1 MDHTRSSLTTSAHS
15 PDVMPRRPSA
25 GMPRHA
31 ARRWLLFLIATLVV
45 MLAPPRRAPAQPV
58 ATPAEDTTQ
67 PGLLAFWSAGVSHA
81 TNLGQ
86 VDWSKYTNVTV
97 ETQVNWP
104 NTNAEFYSGGPTD
117 YFALQLIG
125 RIDIPADG
133 TWTFGVSSDAGA
145 RLFIDGHLVVNDDAN
160 HAFRRQAG
168 SITLT
173 AGRHTIEVRY
183 LEIYYA
189 QGLVLDWSGP
199 GINSATTIPAS
210 AFRHDPAEAGVTDPG
225 HGLRAY
231 WSNAVSHAT
240 KLGEVDWTTYDTTT
254 VETSVSWPITNT
266 AFYAGGP
273 TDYFALKLKANIEIP
288 EAGSWTFKLGSDAGA
303 RLFIDGRLVINDD
316 ANHSFRF
323 QSGTISL
330 SAGTHTFEVRY
341 LEIYY
346 SQGLVCTWKAPSA
359 SYEEV
364 IPSSAFTPATVEP
377 PGDTGNGL
385 NAYWSNAV
393 SHATTLGQVDWTKYD
408 TATTVAKVS
417 WPITNSA
424 FYSGGPTDYFAVR
437 LMGEITIPSTGTWTF
452 KLGSDAGARL
462 IIDGS
467 TVVND
472 DANHSFRFTQGTVAL
487 AAGVH
492 TFEVRYLDIYYSQGL
507 ICTWQAPG
515 APYEEVIPASA
526 FDPLAY
532 VPGADGQGL
541 RAYWSSGTS
550 HATKLGEVDWSTYDT
565 VTTES
570 RVSWNITNS
579 AFYSGGPTD
588 YFALRLVGKIKIPAA
603 GGWTF
608 KIGSDAGARLFINDQ
623 LVVNDD
629 ANHSFRFTSGAITL
643 PAGEVRI
650 EIRYLEIYYSQGL
663 VLTWQGPGTAEEVVP
678 ASAFLPDP
686 DEPPADV
693 GGGSLRAYWSS
704 GTSHATRLGEVDWLA
719 YDTTST
725 VPKINWR
732 ITNNAFSTGGPTDY
746 FAARFVG
753 EIDIPTTG
761 QWIFK
766 LGSDAGAR
774 LLIDGELVVNDDAN
788 HSFRFIS
795 GQKILTA
802 GKHRFEVR
810 YLEIY
815 YSQGLF
821 VTWQAPG
828 SPYEEVIPSSAFTS
842 LPLESPG
849 GNAAGRGGL
858 AATWV
863 NHNTSFLDGV
873 NWAAPSATTNQVD
886 NIAWRLTN
894 NAFYTSGP
902 TNYFAAKFSGII
914 NIPETGTWIFKLGS
928 DAGARLVIDGIPVIN
943 DDANHSFRFTPGS
956 VELTAGKHRVEVRY
970 MEIYYS
976 QGLVLT
982 WQAPSAPYEEVVP
995 ATAFG
1000 SNGKAVRVVRWR
1012 ERSLEQDE

>member
-1 MDHTRSSLTTSAHS
+1 
-15 PDVMPRRPSA
+15 
-25 GMPRHA
+25 
-31 ARRWLLFLIATLVV
+31 
-45 MLAPPRRAPAQPV
+45 MLASLLLCLVAPVSGVRAQPEPS
-58 ATPAEDTTQ
+58 TPEDTTQ
-67 PGLLAFWSAGVSHA
+67 PGLLAFWSGGVSHA

-97 ETQVNWP
+97 ETQINWP
-104 NTNAEFYSGGPTD
+104 TTTAEFYTGGPTD

-125 RIDIPADG
+125 KIEVPEDG
-133 TWTFGVSSDAGA
+133 TWTFGLSSDAGA
-145 RLFIDGHLVVNDDAN
+145 RLFIDGQLIVNDDAN
-160 HAFRRQAG
+160 HSFRRRTG
-168 SITLT
+168 SVTLT

-183 LEIYYA
+183 LEIYYS
-189 QGLVLDWSGP
+189 QGLVLDWQGP
-199 GINSATTIPAS
+199 GITAATTVPAS
-210 AFRHDPAEAGVTDPG
+210 AFRHDPAEASVTDPG

-254 VETSVSWPITNT
+254 IETSVSWPITT
-266 AFYAGGP
+266 SAFYAGGP
-273 TDYFALKLKANIEIP
+273 TDYFAVKLKASIEIP
-288 EAGSWTFKLGSDAGA
+288 ESGTWTFKLGSDAGA
-303 RLFIDGRLVINDD
+303 RLFIDGQLIVNDD

-323 QSGTISL
+323 TQGTISL

-364 IPSSAFTPATVEP
+364 IPSSAFTPAAVEA
-377 PGDTGNGL
+377 PGDTGDGL

-393 SHATTLGQVDWTKYD
+393 SHATTLGQVDWTRYD
-408 TATTVAKVS
+408 TATTVPKIS
-417 WPITNSA
+417 WRITNSA

-437 LMGEITIPSTGTWTF
+437 LMGEITTPETGTWTF
-452 KLGSDAGARL
+452 KLGCDAGARL
-462 IIDGS
+462 IIDGT

-472 DANHSFRFTQGTVAL
+472 DANHSFRFTQGTIAL

-492 TFEVRYLDIYYSQGL
+492 TFEVRYLEIYYSQGL
-507 ICTWQAPG
+507 VCTWKAPS
-515 APYEEVIPASA
+515 AAFEEVIPASA

-541 RAYWSSGTS
+541 RAYWSSGVS

-565 VTTES
+565 VSTETK
-570 RVSWNITNS
+570 VSWGITNS

-588 YFALRLVGKIKIPAA
+588 YFALRLVGKIRVPAA
-603 GGWTF
+603 GAWTF
-608 KIGSDAGARLFINDQ
+608 RLGSDAGARLFINDQ

-629 ANHSFRFTSGAITL
+629 ANHSFRFTGGSITL
-643 PAGEVRI
+643 PEGEVRI

-678 ASAFLPDP
+678 TSAFLPDP
-686 DEPPADV
+686 DEPAADA
-693 GGGSLRAYWSS
+693 GGGALRAYWSS

-725 VPKINWR
+725 VPKLNWR
-732 ITNNAFSTGGPTDY
+732 ITNNAFYSGGPTDY
-746 FAARFVG
+746 FAARFLG
-753 EIDIPTTG
+753 EIDIPTSG
-761 QWIFK
+761 QWTFK

-774 LLIDGELVVNDDAN
+774 LFIDDELVVNDDAN
-788 HSFRFIS
+788 HSFRFTA
-795 GQKILTA
+795 GQKVLAA

-810 YLEIY
+810 YMDIY

-828 SPYEEVIPSSAFTS
+828 APHEEVIPSSAFST

-849 GNAAGRGGL
+849 GPAAGRGGL

-863 NHNTSFLDGV
+863 THNTSYLDGV
-873 NWAAPSATTNQVD
+873 NWTATSPSTLSSAGPVTNRVD
-886 NIAWRLTN
+886 HIAWRLTN
-894 NAFYTSGP
+894 NAFYTGGP
-902 TNYFAAKFSGII
+902 TNYFAAKFTGII
-914 NIPETGTWIFKLGS
+914 NIPEAGTWNFKLGS
-928 DAGARLVIDGIPVIN
+928 DAGARLIIDGTTIIN
-943 DDANHSFRFTPGS
+943 DDANHSFRFTPGTI
-956 VELTAGKHRVEVRY
+956 ELTAGKHRLEVQY
-970 MEIYYS
+970 MEVYYS

-982 WQAPSAPYEEVVP
+982 WQAPSAVYEEVIP

-1000 SNGKAVRVVRWR
+1000 SNGKSIRVVRWR